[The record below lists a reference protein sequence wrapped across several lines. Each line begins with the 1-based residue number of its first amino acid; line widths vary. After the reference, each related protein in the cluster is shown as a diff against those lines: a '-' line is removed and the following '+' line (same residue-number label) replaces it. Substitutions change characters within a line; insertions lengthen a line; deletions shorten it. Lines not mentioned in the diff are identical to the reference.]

1 MNAPLPPRKDQEIK
15 EESSY
20 STGYN
25 QSFSTA
31 STQTPPQCQLQSS
44 HVAEQTSLSQE
55 SLSSGKNCTCLHFK
69 KSWKSFMKALQIIL
83 IY

>member
-1 MNAPLPPRKDQEIK
+1 MNAPLPPRKEQETK
-15 EESSY
+15 EDSSY

-44 HVAEQTSLSQE
+44 HVSEQTSLSQE
-55 SLSSGKNCTCLHFK
+55 SLSSGETYTCIYFK
-69 KSWKSFMKALQIIL
+69 
-83 IY
+83 